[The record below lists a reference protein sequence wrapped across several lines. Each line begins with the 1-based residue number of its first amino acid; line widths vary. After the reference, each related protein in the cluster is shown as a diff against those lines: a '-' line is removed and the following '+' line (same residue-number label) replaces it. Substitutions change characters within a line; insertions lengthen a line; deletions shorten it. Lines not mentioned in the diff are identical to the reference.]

1 MSTNWLDEVQFD
13 DPVLERTRRIG
24 QCALLLANAHR
35 WATSGQMPE
44 KQRDEMFHE
53 YLRRFNHQR
62 AYWGL
67 SWDEVSAAC
76 QEGDVRWA
84 MERQLGGGSNN

>member
-1 MSTNWLDEVQFD
+1 MTSNWLDEVQFD
-13 DPVLERTRRIG
+13 DPAQERARRVN

-35 WATSGQMPE
+35 WSKGPQGSLSNPE
-44 KQRDEMFHE
+44 VWQANAKE

-67 SWDEVSAAC
+67 SWDEVSSAC
-76 QEGDVRWA
+76 QEDDVRWA
-84 MERQLGGGSNN
+84 MERQLTQ